1 MLTVGVLIL
10 HSLLNMAHVMS
21 FDFLSGEN
29 TRMLVAINE

>member
-10 HSLLNMAHVMS
+10 HSLLNMFSVTS
-21 FDFLSGEN
+21 FGFRSGEN